1 MFPLNSFLLII
12 LVCGLF
18 GAGFSSAHVD
28 ETFDRKGVLVVFVVS
43 MILMFKLYGGKGTT
57 K

>member
-1 MFPLNSFLLII
+1 MI

-18 GAGFSSAHVD
+18 CAGFSSAHAD
-28 ETFDRKGVLVVFVVS
+28 ETFDCKGVLVVFVVS